1 LPTDSQKAS
10 ATAPNQRRRVID
22 FVTVATFLGLLGLP
36 LVALW
41 LGNGAEISGSEKR
54 LLARPPQLEAQ
65 WASWASFPRRS
76 EAYFGDHLGFR
87 ETMIRN
93 FARIHIAIFGLSPSD
108 KLIVGR
114 EGWFFYGDPDA
125 VANYR
130 GTDPLGPGELARWQ
144 RTLEERRDWL
154 ADQGIAY
161 LVILVPDKH
170 EVYGEYMPPSLPRA
184 TELNPLDQL
193 ADYLGK
199 KSRVEVLDLRLPL
212 QAAKVER
219 RIYHRTDTHWNEA
232 GAHAAYRAIL
242 QRLGAL
248 LPTKLNPKPAPVER
262 GRHESPGLGLAG
274 LVGLE
279 NVLGEEILS
288 ARLSRPRA
296 RIAREHRARYDQR
309 TRDLE
314 PVAHGIPDPQLP
326 RAVVFR
332 DSFGNAL
339 IPFLSE
345 HFQRVLYVWDRD
357 VDPQVVKTEK
367 PDIVIQQIVGRFLRR
382 RPRGIAELEAAE
394 QN

>member
-1 LPTDSQKAS
+1 
-10 ATAPNQRRRVID
+10 
-22 FVTVATFLGLLGLP
+22 
-36 LVALW
+36 
-41 LGNGAEISGSEKR
+41 
-54 LLARPPQLEAQ
+54 
-65 WASWASFPRRS
+65 
-76 EAYFGDHLGFR
+76 
-87 ETMIRN
+87 
-93 FARIHIAIFGLSPSD
+93 
-108 KLIVGR
+108 
-114 EGWFFYGDPDA
+114 
-125 VANYR
+125 
-130 GTDPLGPGELARWQ
+130 LARWQ

-199 KSRVEVLDLRLPL
+199 KSSVEVLDLRLPL
-212 QAAKVER
+212 QAAKIEG

-242 QRLGAL
+242 QRLEAL

-262 GRHESPGLGLAG
+262 GRHQSPGLGLAS

-309 TRDLE
+309 TRNLE

-345 HFQRVLYVWDRD
+345 HFQRILYVWDRD

-394 QN
+394 LN